1 MSVMETAILT
11 EGLAKRFSD
20 FQALAG
26 LDLAV
31 SRGEVLGYLG
41 PNGAGKTTTI
51 RLLLGMLRPTSG
63 RAEIFG
69 LDAQRDMLAAHR
81 RLAY

>member
-11 EGLAKRFSD
+11 EGLAKRFGD

-41 PNGAGKTTTI
+41 PNGAGKTTI

-69 LDAQRDMLAAHR
+69 LDTQRYTLAACLR
-81 RLAY
+81 RR

>member
-11 EGLAKRFSD
+11 EGLAKRFGD

-41 PNGAGKTTTI
+41 PNGAG
-51 RLLLGMLRPTSG
+51 
-63 RAEIFG
+63 A
-69 LDAQRDMLAAHR
+69 
-81 RLAY
+81 